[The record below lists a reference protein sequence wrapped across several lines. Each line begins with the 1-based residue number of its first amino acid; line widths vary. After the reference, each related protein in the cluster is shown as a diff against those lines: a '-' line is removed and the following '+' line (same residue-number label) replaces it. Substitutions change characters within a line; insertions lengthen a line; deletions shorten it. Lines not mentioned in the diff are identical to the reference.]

1 MLATA
6 DIAGEGEVNSSTLN
20 CSEHLKL
27 SPGLLPPK
35 MLQAE
40 LSSEGSLCS
49 ALWGKGWPEGRFSI
63 DSLILKVHFLHG
75 AGLFFLDVVLAFF
88 FPFPLTQ

>member
-1 MLATA
+1 MLATPGV
-6 DIAGEGEVNSSTLN
+6 AGEGEVSSSTLN
-20 CSEHLKL
+20 CSERLKL

-49 ALWGKGWPEGRFSI
+49 ALWGKGWPEGRFFI

-75 AGLFFLDVVLAFF
+75 AGLFLLLFRLFF
-88 FPFPLTQ
+88 FFLSP